1 MAHIIR
7 SNSKLNNP
15 ANSVGNIHN
24 YYGPT
29 DYKAMLDFTS
39 NVYKVDGVKKK
50 ISEVITLTRSSEDSY
65 LDMFGNLKWASAN
78 QPRIAYLPELNESG
92 LLIEPGGRNL
102 LASQANGTA
111 FTAPNSSEKLCVS
124 WEGSGAV
131 TLVADGISVFETHKA
146 FNRTYVFY
154 NRTGAVSGT
163 ISVSGDVKNVML
175 YSGNH
180 TTTYRRPN
188 TTSAT
193 PADVTRLHDSI
204 ASLLSTGSATILCRF
219 VEIIGTNGL
228 QTTDYIVALNSAA
241 PNGSIYSTTRISDA
255 SVQTANLNIGADGAA
270 VNRAVQATSVVG
282 NTREVNVMGLM
293 YENKGANVGLISYGQ
308 LVTKTGNLNTPSNL
322 DQYYL
327 GTPPN
332 GLVTSQFRGAIL
344 THCVVYDRM
353 LTEEEARNVTFM
365 GH

>member
-7 SNSKLNNP
+7 SNSKLNNT

-29 DYKAMLDFTS
+29 DYRAMLDFTS
-39 NVYKVDGVKKK
+39 NVYKVDGVKKN

-65 LDMFGNLKWASAN
+65 LDILGNLRWASAN
-78 QPRIAYLPELNESG
+78 QPRVTYLPELNESG
-92 LLIEPGGRNL
+92 LLIDSTSINYL
-102 LASQANGTA
+102 ISQANGAA
-111 FTAPNSSEKLCVS
+111 FTAPNSSEKLVVS
-124 WEGSGAV
+124 WEGSGTV
-131 TLVADGISVFETHKA
+131 NLVADGISVFETHKA
-146 FNRTYVFY
+146 YNRTYVFY
-154 NRTGAVSGT
+154 NRTGAVTGT
-163 ISVSGDVKNVML
+163 ISVSGDVKNIMVDSKE
-175 YSGNH
+175 YTSTYGRHN
-180 TTTYRRPN
+180 TTT
-188 TTSAT
+188 AV
-193 PADVTRLHDSI
+193 AEVARLHDSI

-219 VEIIGTNGL
+219 VELIGINGRQSTN
-228 QTTDYIVALNSAA
+228 YIVAFNSAA
-241 PNGSIYSTTRISDA
+241 PSGSVFSTTRINDA
-255 SVQTANLNIGADGAA
+255 YVQTADVRIGTDGAA
-270 VNRAVQATSVVG
+270 TDEAVSVTSVVG
-282 NTREVNVMGLM
+282 NTREVNIMGLM
-293 YENKGANVGLISYGQ
+293 YENKGEKVGLISYAQ

-327 GTPPN
+327 GRPPN